1 MSETIEEALI
11 KHMERIS
18 QLEKQ
23 KAALLKALRRIAE
36 TDFDGTE
43 ATRFQEWAQGLALD
57 ALADIEGE

>member
-11 KHMERIS
+11 KHSERIAE
-18 QLEKQ
+18 LEAQ

-43 ATRFQEWAQGLALD
+43 AIGFQEWAQGLALD
-57 ALADIEGE
+57 AIADAA